1 MENQEKDLKRFVI
14 EYEDGTVRE
23 VNKGF
28 LCAMEPGADDDV
40 TFTYDML
47 GISGGE
53 LKLLVGGMLQL
64 GMKLGMFEHGEE
76 EE

>member
-1 MENQEKDLKRFVI
+1 MSHSPTI
-14 EYEDGTVRE
+14 CW
-23 VNKGF
+23 GF
-28 LCAMEPGADDDV
+28 P
-40 TFTYDML
+40 
-47 GISGGE
+47 GGE